1 MLNRLQA
8 IFPVAALAII
18 AAAPLHAED
27 LTVEGAVAAA
37 LKNNPSLYNVEK
49 ARDATAEKVRE
60 YWGGVYPAIGAA
72 ATYTREAEQMPKTLT
87 PYVYPDNIYNL
98 NIGLTQVVWAGGKV
112 RTGIRMAELFSD
124 SAEQS
129 VRQARMGLAKSV
141 RTLCY
146 DIILSSATALIQDE
160 NLRLA
165 QQHLEQITARFRQGL
180 SSDLEELRQEVEV
193 SNAKPAVTQAR
204 NLLETGLL
212 SLKQILGVDPDRNL
226 SLIKAEDPG
235 SDGDETL
242 DALYKEAIARRPELI
257 NARLQYRLAGEQ
269 ITLARS
275 EFYPYVNAFVNRT
288 YSGYTNNT
296 FPSGGESAWSTTAG
310 LQLQLSLFSGGATNS
325 RIRQAKIAQ
334 DQARETLEDTE
345 RVIRIDVK
353 RAWLNL
359 KEARE
364 RLSAQEGAVGQARK
378 ALVSVEIRFKNG
390 LSSPVE
396 LNDAT
401 LALNQ
406 AQLLRVQAMRDVYA
420 SLADLE
426 WSRGK

>member
-1 MLNRLQA
+1 MA
-8 IFPVAALAII
+8 AALA
-18 AAAPLHAED
+18 APVRAED

-60 YWGGVYPAIGAA
+60 YWGGVYPAVGAA
-72 ATYTREAEQMPKTLT
+72 ATYTREAEQVPKTLT
-87 PYVYPDNIYNL
+87 PFVYPDNIYNL

-212 SLKQILGVDPDRNL
+212 SLKQILGMDPDRNL

-275 EFYPYVNAFVNRT
+275 EFYPYINAFVNRT
-288 YSGYTNNT
+288 YSGYTNNA
-296 FPSGGESAWSTTAG
+296 FPSGGSESAWSTTAG

-390 LSSPVE
+390 LSSQLE